1 MELWDGMGWYWVWV
15 RNLTLHVLLAMSV
28 CQSQYK
34 HGFAIWHPGPNMFC
48 HMTRFSRIMLWSP
61 QPRQLQGLR
70 AAWVSDRTGGKLEP
84 MFEVRSQFEGK
95 IPFIHTWN
103 PKKNRNKWLIP
114 VLVKN
119 PQPHWENHYYC
130 SLFGSTDGHYIL

>member
-28 CQSQYK
+28 CQYK

-103 PKKNRNKWLIP
+103 WNNKKNEINGCFLW
-114 VLVKN
+114 
-119 PQPHWENHYYC
+119 
-130 SLFGSTDGHYIL
+130 